1 MSEFKKYNFFRP
13 EEANKNFNFWINNDP
28 EYFRPLDLQMF
39 TDMVISVLDNGEQ
52 LEYTHLNQA
61 ESRLTELKKEI
72 YMEKYF
78 AMKAIYDKLQCS
90 LNPK

>member
-1 MSEFKKYNFFRP
+1 MSELKKYNFFRS

-39 TDMVISVLDNGEQ
+39 TDMVISVLDSREH

-61 ESRLTELKKEI
+61 ESRLTESKKEI

-78 AMKAIYDKLQCS
+78 AMKAIYDKLQYR